1 MSLASNYFL
10 LYHGINLKDDYHD
23 VKIGTSHNDDFL
35 TSLAI
40 ILIVSRKDFEKF
52 IILKSFLS
60 YFDALDISHPRSIEE
75 LYPIQNSITNYLESN
90 ATKKNIDT
98 LNNTFNRLKEESILN
113 YDNHK
118 KILSLFETVPSPATT
133 KQITKLHNFSFKDEK
148 NKVKLLI
155 EEFKLQLGDETYNDR
170 LEVIRNYLEA
180 QKFSIGITGVI
191 NAGKSTLLN
200 ALLGKELLGSAVVPE
215 TLNLTLIKHATT
227 ENAKVFYWSKREYS
241 EMFGE
246 TSNEHI
252 QEIPIEE
259 NIEVSELSTY
269 TSAKSEKKVSQFIKY
284 VELGV
289 DLPFLRNGVEL
300 VDTPGLDD
308 PVVKR
313 EEVTKEYVSR
323 CDMMLHLMNVSQ
335 SATSKD
341 IEFLIDALLYQNI
354 SKLLVVITR
363 ADTVGKKELEEVIL
377 YTKESIK
384 QELARQNKNSKLD
397 FILETIEFIPVS
409 GYMALNHRIGKEQEA
424 LDAGY
429 TLEDTGILQIE
440 KYLNENLFGSSSVK
454 GELIIKS
461 ALSQLKHIV
470 DKESQRL
477 HFELQMCSKSQEEL
491 ELELVNL
498 KVKRKLDEKH
508 ISEKI
513 ENLVYES
520 KRVQEYFLSL
530 QNFLN
535 SEILELQTTI
545 RQRVVTDVR
554 YSLEQTKKLPQNS
567 RIRSIVETGFKD
579 GIIDIIRDYR
589 YKLIK
594 KLQLLTTND
603 VDGIYKES
611 IRHGFLVMSL
621 EPLLET
627 LVSFTSTAKLKSINE
642 LDIQINAS
650 LKEYFSGIENK
661 IYIRAHELAKE
672 LVQEFFYSLK
682 EPLLKTKEKLA
693 QDEES
698 LCKYLQTNDLSNTV
712 EYSLEIHQKIKNVEL
727 LSEKIEGMQ
736 L

>member
-10 LYHGINLKDDYHD
+10 LYHGINLKDEYQY
-23 VKIGTSHNDDFL
+23 VKIDTSPNDDFL

-52 IILKSFLS
+52 IILKYFLS
-60 YFDALDISHPRSIEE
+60 CFDALDISHPRSIQE
-75 LYPIQNSITNYLESN
+75 LYPIQNSITNYLEFN
-90 ATKKNIDT
+90 TNKKNIDT
-98 LNNTFNRLKEESILN
+98 LNNTFKHLKEESILN

-118 KILSLFETVPSPATT
+118 KILSLFETLPSPVTT
-133 KQITKLHNFSFKDEK
+133 KQTIKQNNFSFKDEK

-155 EEFKLQLGDETYNDR
+155 EEFKLQLDDETNNDE
-170 LEVIRNYLEA
+170 LEAIRNYLEA
-180 QKFSIGITGVI
+180 QKFSIGVTGII
-191 NAGKSTLLN
+191 NSGKSTLLN
-200 ALLGKELLGSAVVPE
+200 ALLGKELLGTAVIPE
-215 TLNLTLIKHATT
+215 TLNLTLIKHANK
-227 ENAKVFYWSKREYS
+227 ENAKVFYWSKQEYA
-241 EMFGE
+241 EIFGE
-246 TSNEHI
+246 TSNEYI
-252 QEIPIEE
+252 QEIPREE

-289 DLPFLRNGVEL
+289 DLPFLSNGIEL

-313 EEVTKEYVSR
+313 EEVTKEYISR

-341 IEFLIDALLYQNI
+341 VEFLIDALLYQNI

-384 QELARQNKNSKLD
+384 QELIRQNKNSKLD
-397 FILETIEFIPVS
+397 FILETIEFIPIS

-429 TLEDTGILQIE
+429 TLEDTGILEIE

-461 ALSQLKHIV
+461 ALSQLKHSV

-498 KVKRKLDEKH
+498 KVKREVDEKH
-508 ISEKI
+508 ISDKI
-513 ENLVYES
+513 ENLEYES
-520 KRVQEYFLSL
+520 KRTQEYLHSL
-530 QNFLN
+530 RNFLN
-535 SEILELQTTI
+535 SELLELQTTI

-554 YSLEQTKKLPQNS
+554 YSLEQTKKVPQNS
-567 RIRSIVETGFKD
+567 RIRSIVETAFKD
-579 GIIDIIRDYR
+579 GVIDIIRDYR

-594 KLQLLTTND
+594 KLQLLTASD
-603 VDGIYKES
+603 VDKSYKES
-611 IRHGFLVMSL
+611 IKHGFLVMSL
-621 EPLLET
+621 EPLLQT
-627 LVSFTSTAKLKSINE
+627 LLSLTSTAKLKSINE
-642 LDIQINAS
+642 LDIEINAS
-650 LKEYFSGIENK
+650 IKEYFSSIEIK
-661 IYIRAHELAKE
+661 IYARAHELAKE
-672 LVQEFFYSLK
+672 LVQEFFHSLK
-682 EPLLKTKEKLA
+682 KPLLQTKEKLV

-698 LCKYLQTNDLSNTV
+698 LSEYLQTNDISNTV
-712 EYSLEIHQKIKNVEL
+712 EYSLEIHQKIKNIEF
-727 LSEKIEGMQ
+727 LSEKIEGTQ
-736 L
+736 S